1 MNEITFPNNSWLSCF
16 SSECIRNS
24 TLKNQNLF
32 FLELTL
38 REKSKDQQ
46 HASFSPLEGTLQ
58 LSLPSNAV
66 LICSLTCDVTSV

>member
-32 FLELTL
+32 FRANIKGKIKTSTT
-38 REKSKDQQ
+38 RE
-46 HASFSPLEGTLQ
+46 F
-58 LSLPSNAV
+58 LPSGRHFA
-66 LICSLTCDVTSV
+66 IKFA